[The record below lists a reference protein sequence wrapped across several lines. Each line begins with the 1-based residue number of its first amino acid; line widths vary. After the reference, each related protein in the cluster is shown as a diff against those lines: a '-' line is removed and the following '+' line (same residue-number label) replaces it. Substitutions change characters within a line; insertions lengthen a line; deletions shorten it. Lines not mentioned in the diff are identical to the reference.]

1 MPAGATGDGGFRLVP
16 ELMSV
21 VGCSGEEFASIL
33 KALGFRK
40 ERRPL
45 APTDKAQAQA
55 PEAEA
60 EAETPAIDEIW
71 RPGKRRARGQDKG
84 AGPKPRRA
92 ERAKASKRA
101 RPKPEPARA
110 GSEPKTLEHSPFAA
124 LAELRGR
131 LSARPPEGS

>member
-1 MPAGATGDGGFRLVP
+1 MPAGATGDGGFRVVP

-21 VGCSGEEFASIL
+21 VGCSGEEFVSIL

-45 APTDKAQAQA
+45 APTGEAQAQA
-55 PEAEA
+55 PETELG
-60 EAETPAIDEIW
+60 AETSAIDEIW

-84 AGPKPRRA
+84 AGHKPRSA
-92 ERAKASKRA
+92 ERAKAPKRA
-101 RPKPEPARA
+101 RPQPEPRRA
-110 GSEPKTLEHSPFAA
+110 AAERKTLEHSPFAA

-131 LSARPPEGS
+131 LTARQSEGS